1 MRVKPDRVHRW
12 TPRGQRPLVPYYLE
26 GGLKCF
32 SPAVVERFI
41 RESYF
46 RSGGGV
52 TSGYPDCR
60 FTEFVDYPPGIPMM
74 WLREF
79 CEWSGMTREKIG
91 RCVRCGDIPFFE
103 FGGIRLFD
111 PALILQ
117 AREART
123 VMPIVGAEHQRRA
136 GKPKRAQ
143 RKQQAP

>member
-1 MRVKPDRVHRW
+1 MRVAPDRVHRW
-12 TPRGQRPLVPYYLE
+12 TPRDRRPQIPYFVE
-26 GGLKCF
+26 GGVKCF
-32 SPAVVERFI
+32 SPIAVERFI
-41 RESYF
+41 RESCF
-46 RSGGGV
+46 RDGGGL

-60 FTEFVDYPPGIPMM
+60 FTELVTYPQGIPLM

-79 CEWSGMTREKIG
+79 CVWSGMSRKKVAHCI
-91 RCVRCGDIPFFE
+91 RHGDIPFYE

-143 RKQQAP
+143 GKRESK